1 MTQRPFDKTDRKI
14 LVLLDEIG
22 VMLDYLT
29 LKQKEKQESEHPN
42 HDRYIQELYS
52 ADDSHKNYQP
62 YKLS

>member
-1 MTQRPFDKTDRKI
+1 MTRRPFDKTDRKI
-14 LVLLDEIG
+14 LDLLDEIG

-52 ADDSHKNYQP
+52 TDDSQKNYQP